1 MNYVNLNGTFPPEL
15 DIYTTLKE
23 NQLAHFYEPEAGLF
37 IAESPQV
44 IRMALEAGYEP
55 ESFLLEKGTEEKF
68 FEGLESFKD
77 SDYVNQNKY
86 NYVNQQ
92 SNDITVYITPH
103 EGLVKLTGYE
113 LTGGALAAFRR
124 KPLPKPEE
132 ILKDAKRAVAL
143 ECVMNPRNIGS
154 IFRSAAAIG
163 FDAVLLT
170 KGSCDPL
177 YRRAARVSMGT
188 VFQILWTFADD
199 VHSLKENGFTTVAM
213 ALTDDSVSM
222 DDPALKGHEKLAV
235 LMGSERSGLKEE
247 TIRDADYTA
256 KIPMKHGVDSL
267 NVAAASA
274 VAFWELR
281 N

>member
-1 MNYVNLNGTFPPEL
+1 MNYVNCTGAMPQEL

-23 NQLAHFYEPEAGLF
+23 NQLAHYYEPAPGLF

-68 FEGLESFKD
+68 FEELGCRKD
-77 SDYVNQNKY
+77 Y
-86 NYVNQQ
+86 NYVNQKHG
-92 SNDITVYITPH
+92 NYVNLKNNNITVYITPH
-103 EGLVKLTGYE
+103 EQLARLTGYE

-124 KPLPKPEE
+124 KPLPQPEE
-132 ILKDAKRAVAL
+132 ILAGVSRAVAL

-188 VFQILWTFADD
+188 VFQIPWTFADD
-199 VHSLKENGFTTVAM
+199 VSVLKKNGFVTVAM
-213 ALTDDSVSM
+213 ALTDESVPM
-222 DDPALKGHEKLAV
+222 DDDVLKGHEKLAV
-235 LMGSERSGLKEE
+235 LMGSERTGLKEK
-247 TIRDADYTA
+247 TIREADHTA

-281 N
+281 K